1 MVFIVGFTLLL
12 TRVFGMG
19 IYGAWSAFAMY
30 LVCHSLFM
38 FAGFFSKKWLNAQ
51 VDREWMEMEPVRP
64 VYSR

>member
-1 MVFIVGFTLLL
+1 
-12 TRVFGMG
+12 VFGLG